1 MGLLVGSFGAPLPF
15 YFIFSL
21 VWVRWIVKRA
31 TRICH
36 PQPDKPKAIKS
47 RVKFIRGLEFNVPPT
62 TAQSTVTV
70 GPCWFGLES
79 HEIKHRHTQSDNG
92 FTNKRHTIPFWNRE
106 MKKKDTITVRKES
119 KCLYA
124 QRSHTTISTN
134 FVHALTYSCVMPLI
148 CSGHLLFLL
157 VSFVIPT

>member
-1 MGLLVGSFGAPLPF
+1 MFVHHFRVLVQTETVDCGGGECCEYCRICQLWPINIQWMVFDINRKMQFQSKRRLNIYMMRITLKMHCVIMGLLVGSFGAPLPF

-36 PQPDKPKAIKS
+36 PQPDKPKAIKY

-79 HEIKHRHTQSDNG
+79 HEIKHTHTHTQ
-92 FTNKRHTIPFWNRE
+92 W
-106 MKKKDTITVRKES
+106 
-119 KCLYA
+119 
-124 QRSHTTISTN
+124 
-134 FVHALTYSCVMPLI
+134 
-148 CSGHLLFLL
+148 
-157 VSFVIPT
+157 